1 MLVFRGLG
9 ELPPEQD
16 PVALTIGN
24 FDGVHLGHRA
34 ILDRLAAH
42 ASAVG
47 GRPTVLTF
55 DPHPQA
61 VLRGHAPLALVTAER
76 KLELLEEAGVARVV
90 VLPFDRPLSLV
101 EPESFVTDVLVGKL
115 GVRAVVVGANFRFG
129 HRARG
134 DTPMLASM
142 GEALGFSFEAVP
154 MSELDGRRL
163 SSTEI
168 RNAIGACDLAW
179 SNRALGRPH
188 RVPGRIVR
196 GRGRGVGL
204 GFPTANL
211 EAPHGFCLPGLGIYA
226 GYLLVEGQRLVS
238 AISVGTNPTY
248 GEGNP
253 VTLEAYALDFTG
265 DLYGE
270 EGEVEFSAHL
280 RPERAFATEADLAEA
295 IEGDVAE
302 VRRLLRSSQPFP
314 R

>member
-34 ILDRLAAH
+34 IVDRLAAQ

-47 GRPTVLTF
+47 ASPTVLTF

-101 EPESFVTDVLVGKL
+101 EPESFVKDVLVGEL
-115 GVRAVVVGANFRFG
+115 GVRAVVVGTNFRFG
-129 HRARG
+129 HKARG
-134 DTPMLASM
+134 DIAMLASM
-142 GEALGFSFEAVP
+142 GETLGFSFEAVP

-179 SNRALGRPH
+179 SNRALCLAW
-188 RVPGRIVR
+188 
-196 GRGRGVGL
+196 L
-204 GFPTANL
+204 GHN
-211 EAPHGFCLPGLGIYA
+211 
-226 GYLLVEGQRLVS
+226 
-238 AISVGTNPTY
+238 
-248 GEGNP
+248 
-253 VTLEAYALDFTG
+253 
-265 DLYGE
+265 
-270 EGEVEFSAHL
+270 
-280 RPERAFATEADLAEA
+280 AEA
-295 IEGDVAE
+295 ISCLDRVVELRCGTTFDEAVDAWALAE
-302 VRRLLRSSQPFP
+302 VLRQGAGAEPLADDLRFVWLLDWSEEDTARWLEQVPGLRAMPAPGAASACAG
-314 R
+314 

>member
-1 MLVFRGLG
+1 MRIHRSLG
-9 ELPPEQD
+9 ELPSERE

-34 ILDRLAAH
+34 ILGRLAAQ
-42 ASAVG
+42 AAAVG

-61 VLRGHAPLALVTAER
+61 VLRGHPPLALVTAER
-76 KLELLEEAGVARVV
+76 KLELLEAAGVAAVV
-90 VLPFDRPLSLV
+90 VMPFDRSLSLV
-101 EPESFVTDVLVGKL
+101 EPETFVKDMLVGEL
-115 GVRAVVVGANFRFG
+115 EVRAVVVGANFRFG

-134 DTPMLASM
+134 DVAMLASM

-154 MSELDGRRL
+154 IAELDGRRL

-168 RNAIGACDLAW
+168 RKALAACDLTWA
-179 SNRALGRPH
+179 NAALGRRH

-196 GRGRGVGL
+196 GKGRGVGL

-211 EAPHGFCLPGLGIYA
+211 EPPHSFCLPGLGIYA
-226 GYLLVEGQRLVS
+226 GHLLVDDLRLVS
-238 AISVGTNPTY
+238 AVSVGTNPTY

-253 VTLEAYALDFTG
+253 VTLEAYALDFEG

-270 EGEVEFSAHL
+270 EGEVEFTAHL
-280 RPERAFATEADLAEA
+280 RPERAFPTETALAEA
-295 IEGDVAE
+295 IEADVAE
-302 VRRLLRSSQPFP
+302 VRRILGS
-314 R
+314 